1 MIQDLKERN
10 SNVAVKGKNIP
21 LQCNGPEAEPGHQCQ
36 RNRESASRM
45 EIGQENNWGWNVEGL
60 VGDRGD

>member
-21 LQCNGPEAEPGHQCQ
+21 LQCKGPEAETGQLCQ
-36 RNRESASRM
+36 RNRESARGM
-45 EIGQENNWGWNVEGL
+45 EIGQESNWGWNVEGL

>member
-1 MIQDLKERN
+1 M
-10 SNVAVKGKNIP
+10 AVKGKNIP
-21 LQCNGPEAEPGHQCQ
+21 LQCNGPEAETGHQCQ

-45 EIGQENNWGWNVEGL
+45 EIGQESNWGWNVEGL